1 MQLLARE
8 NRESYREYALRT
20 ITHNIVHLELEPG
33 ARLSEGDLSEQ
44 LGISRTPVREALLEL
59 AKSGIVEILPQRC
72 SQVSYINYEF
82 VEEIRFHRLVLERAV
97 VELACNLAD
106 GLDFKTLDENL
117 RLQQFCLQNG
127 WSDRLL
133 DLDDAFHRELFRLC
147 GKERTF
153 ELMRSWSAHFD
164 RVRAL
169 ALRLGPVRDT
179 KTVDDHLQIA
189 QAIQS
194 KDKPRAVDLM
204 TSHLTRYQ
212 YDAVQIR
219 ERFPAYFQ

>member
-1 MQLLARE
+1 MQLLERE
-8 NRESYREYALRT
+8 PRESYREYALRT

-59 AKSGIVEILPQRC
+59 SKSGIVEILPQRC
-72 SQVSYINYEF
+72 SRVSYINYDF

-97 VELACNLAD
+97 VELACGLAD
-106 GLDFKTLDENL
+106 GLDFKALDENL

-153 ELMRSWSAHFD
+153 ELIRSWSAPFD

-189 QAIQS
+189 QAIRS
-194 KDKPRAVDLM
+194 GDKDRAVELM

-219 ERFPAYFQ
+219 ERFPDYFQ